1 MRRRNLLVLMVGAVA
16 VSSLATWA
24 AAAQIRSPA
33 EVAARTAPPAA
44 SPILVPVVERVLA
57 TRVVTRGTAHFG
69 SPRALGVTAS
79 SLKDGPR
86 IVTSLPARGARLT
99 AGDVLATVSGRPVF
113 LLTGRTPAFRDLGP
127 GMSGR
132 DVAQL
137 ERSLRRLG
145 LGPGAVDGLFD
156 AATGDAVARLYRRNG
171 FEPVVANEETLSG
184 ARPAEAGLVAGGFAQ
199 PGVQL
204 PSDEGVFVGPGPLR
218 VTELPAAVGSK
229 PDGVLATVTGSDVV
243 IDGQLR
249 VEQAGR
255 VRAGAKV
262 LVDEPTLGIDARGR
276 VTSVA
281 GRPGTDGADGF
292 HVSFRVTVK
301 DPPAALVGASVRL
314 TIPIRSTRTAQLTV
328 PVTAVSLGPDGG
340 SRVERSE
347 GGVTRFVPI
356 RTGLSADG
364 FVSITPEKP
373 GALAAGDRVVV
384 GFQARPRAGG

>member
-1 MRRRNLLVLMVGAVA
+1 MRRRNLVVLMVGAVA

-33 EVAARTAPPAA
+33 EVAARTA
-44 SPILVPVVERVLA
+44 SPRPSEIRVPVVERVLS

-69 SPRALGVTAS
+69 SPRALGVTPS

-86 IVTSLPARGARLT
+86 IVTSLPAHGARLT

-113 LLTGRTPAFRDLGP
+113 LLEGRMPAFRDLGP
-127 GMSGR
+127 GMWGR

-145 LGPGAVDGLFD
+145 LAPGAVDGSFD
-156 AATGDAVARLYRRNG
+156 AATGDAVARLYRRHG
-171 FEPVVANEETLSG
+171 FQPVVATEQILAR

-204 PSDEGVFVGPGPLR
+204 PSDEVVFVGSGPQL
-218 VTELPAAVGSK
+218 VTQLPAEVGSK
-229 PDGVLATVTGSDVV
+229 PRRALATVTDSDVV

-255 VRAGAKV
+255 VHTGAKV
-262 LVDEPTLGIDARGR
+262 LVDEPTLGINTTGR

-292 HVSFRVTVK
+292 HVSFQVGVK
-301 DPPAALVGASVRL
+301 NPPAALVGASVRL

-340 SRVERSE
+340 SRVEKAVD
-347 GGVTRFVPI
+347 GVNEFVAV

-364 FVSITPEKP
+364 FVSITAKP
-373 GALAAGDRVVV
+373 GALSAGDHVVV
-384 GFQARPRAGG
+384 GFQPRPRSGG